1 MEEDRKDEVGLDEI
15 DELFGLDNGRVL
27 RVDRVEDP
35 SIAQIAF
42 DAYRVQVKGLKAGKT
57 RALLA
62 YTGVASGRGRRRLRC
77 QTQVSLIITV
87 K

>member
-1 MEEDRKDEVGLDEI
+1 M
-15 DELFGLDNGRVL
+15 FGLRDGRIL
-27 RVDRVEDP
+27 RVDHIEDP
-35 SIAQIAF
+35 SVAQIVF

-62 YTGVASGRGRRRLRC
+62 YTGVAPGRGRRRLRC

-87 K
+87 R